1 MESGV
6 VDSGIN
12 RSVDSEG
19 DRCLS
24 RATASLATG
33 TCAAGLTQA
42 QNRRSSVLDFSECT
56 VADAERLTE
65 WLTQQVCRRR
75 AGP

>member
-1 MESGV
+1 M
-6 VDSGIN
+6 
-12 RSVDSEG
+12 
-19 DRCLS
+19 
-24 RATASLATG
+24 
-33 TCAAGLTQA
+33 TQA